1 METYLIVLN
10 RMEWITKIQKGL
22 KLSSNKN
29 IQSFDLPPFIAVLL
43 HGVPFMIQAPPFNL
57 IHESQI
63 QYIIFYTL
71 KY

>member
-43 HGVPFMIQAPPFNL
+43 HGVPLMI
-57 IHESQI
+57 
-63 QYIIFYTL
+63 
-71 KY
+71 